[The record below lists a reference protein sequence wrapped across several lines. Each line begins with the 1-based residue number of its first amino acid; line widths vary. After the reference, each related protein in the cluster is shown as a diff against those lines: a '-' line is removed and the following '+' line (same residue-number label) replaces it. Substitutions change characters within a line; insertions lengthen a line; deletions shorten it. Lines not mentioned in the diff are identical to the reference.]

1 LKLVAIAAVIANAL
15 QALCKGRQTRRR
27 SNAMLRRFAVAFSTL
42 SLLAAGVNGAS
53 TQGLLGPP
61 PADASAGAAPGSGA
75 TPANP
80 PGGAAEP
87 ARPPLAWP
95 PSAPAAP
102 VLPGSPTAMVRPF
115 YEHLGLETDPSQRRN
130 FVDPAKTVLDK
141 SDALRAS
148 GQGECLDP
156 NMALDN
162 ADFDKAEIDRSLKSV
177 EAVHGDEAKVVVAF
191 VVAGNQHR
199 LEWKL
204 KKVDGEWKIS
214 DLLSVT
220 GEWALSQY
228 QCE

>member
-1 LKLVAIAAVIANAL
+1 MA
-15 QALCKGRQTRRR
+15 R
-27 SNAMLRRFAVAFSTL
+27 SRLPTL
-42 SLLAAGVNGAS
+42 LTVCLLAGLNTAAA
-53 TQGLLGPP
+53 QGLLGPP
-61 PADASAGAAPGSGA
+61 PANAPAETAPGGA
-75 TPANP
+75 PPANP
-80 PGGAAEP
+80 PGVAVEP
-87 ARPPLAWP
+87 AKPPLAWP
-95 PSAPAAP
+95 PSEPAAP
-102 VLPGSPTAMVRPF
+102 VLPGSPTAVVKPF
-115 YEHLGLETDPSQRRN
+115 YEHLGLELDPTQRKN

-162 ADFDKAEIDRSLKSV
+162 ADYDKLAIDKSLKSI
-177 EAVHGDEAKVVVAF
+177 EAVNGDQAKVVVAF
-191 VVAGNQHR
+191 VVEGNQHR

-204 KKVDGEWKIS
+204 KKVDGAWKIS

>member
-1 LKLVAIAAVIANAL
+1 MHRRLVVAL
-15 QALCKGRQTRRR
+15 
-27 SNAMLRRFAVAFSTL
+27 SIL
-42 SLLAAGVNGAS
+42 SMLAAGLNDGAS
-53 TQGLLGPP
+53 AQGLFGSPPKASSGDNAPADDKSP
-61 PADASAGAAPGSGA
+61 PAVDTSPPATMPAPESK
-75 TPANP
+75 P
-80 PGGAAEP
+80 AEP
-87 ARPPLAWP
+87 
-95 PSAPAAP
+95 APAAP
-102 VLPGSPTAMVRPF
+102 VLPGSPTAVVKPF
-115 YEHLGLETDPSQRRN
+115 YEHLGLELDPAQRKN
-130 FVDPAKTVLDK
+130 FIDPAKSVLDK

-162 ADFDKAEIDRSLKSV
+162 ADYDKLAIDKSLRII

-191 VVAGNQHR
+191 VVEGHQHR

-204 KKVDGEWKIS
+204 KKVGGDWKVS

>member
-1 LKLVAIAAVIANAL
+1 MA
-15 QALCKGRQTRRR
+15 RRR
-27 SNAMLRRFAVAFSTL
+27 FLALSAVCIMAADL
-42 SLLAAGVNGAS
+42 SGGAA
-53 TQGLLGPP
+53 QGLLGTP
-61 PADASAGAAPGSGA
+61 PANAPAAPAPDDHGSPPASA
-75 TPANP
+75 

-87 ARPPLAWP
+87 ATPPAAS
-95 PSAPAAP
+95 PSVPAAP
-102 VLPGSPTAMVRPF
+102 IQPGSPTAVVRPF
-115 YEHLGLETDPSQRRN
+115 YDQLGLEVDPSQRRH

-141 SDALRAS
+141 SDALRKS

-162 ADFDKAEIDRSLKSV
+162 ADYDKAEIDKSLRTL
-177 EAVHGDEAKVVVAF
+177 EAINGDQAKVIVAF
-191 VVAGNQHR
+191 VVAGNPHR
-199 LEWKL
+199 LEWKF

>member
-1 LKLVAIAAVIANAL
+1 
-15 QALCKGRQTRRR
+15 
-27 SNAMLRRFAVAFSTL
+27 M
-42 SLLAAGVNGAS
+42 LAAGLNGAACAH
-53 TQGLLGPP
+53 GLFGAPP
-61 PADASAGAAPGSGA
+61 PSASSGDNASSDNKSPPAVDKSPPAVDKSPPA
-75 TPANP
+75 TTPESKP
-80 PGGAAEP
+80 AEP
-87 ARPPLAWP
+87 APV
-95 PSAPAAP
+95 SP
-102 VLPGSPTAMVRPF
+102 VLPGSPTAVVKPF
-115 YEHLGLETDPSQRRN
+115 YEHLGLELDPSQRKN

-162 ADFDKAEIDRSLKSV
+162 SDYDKLAIDKSLRTI
-177 EAVHGDEAKVVVAF
+177 EAVNGDQAKVVVAF
-191 VVAGNQHR
+191 VVEGHQHR

-204 KKVDGEWKIS
+204 KKVGGGWKVS

>member
-1 LKLVAIAAVIANAL
+1 
-15 QALCKGRQTRRR
+15 
-27 SNAMLRRFAVAFSTL
+27 MLRRLVLAL
-42 SLLAAGVNGAS
+42 SGLSMLSGGLNGGACA
-53 TQGLLGPP
+53 QGLFGAPPPKASSGDKSPPAVDTPP
-61 PADASAGAAPGSGA
+61 PAVTEPQ
-75 TPANP
+75 P
-80 PGGAAEP
+80 AEP
-87 ARPPLAWP
+87 APV
-95 PSAPAAP
+95 AP
-102 VLPGSPTAMVRPF
+102 VLPGSPTAVVKPF
-115 YEHLGLETDPSQRRN
+115 YDHLGLELDPSQRKN

-162 ADFDKAEIDRSLKSV
+162 ADYDKLAIDRSLRTI
-177 EAVHGDEAKVVVAF
+177 EAVNGEEAKVVVAF
-191 VVAGNQHR
+191 AVEGHQHR

-204 KKVDGEWKIS
+204 KKVGGGWKIS

>member
-1 LKLVAIAAVIANAL
+1 MA
-15 QALCKGRQTRRR
+15 R
-27 SNAMLRRFAVAFSTL
+27 SRLPTL
-42 SLLAAGVNGAS
+42 LTVCLLAGLS
-53 TQGLLGPP
+53 TAAAQGLLGPP
-61 PADASAGAAPGSGA
+61 PANAPAETAPGGA
-75 TPANP
+75 PPANP
-80 PGGAAEP
+80 PGNAVEP
-87 ARPPLAWP
+87 ATPPLAWP
-95 PSAPAAP
+95 PSEPAAP
-102 VLPGSPTAMVRPF
+102 ILPGSPTAVVKPF
-115 YEHLGLETDPSQRRN
+115 YEHLGLELDPTQRKN

-162 ADFDKAEIDRSLKSV
+162 ADYDKLAIDKSLKSIG
-177 EAVHGDEAKVVVAF
+177 AVNGDQAKVVVAF
-191 VVAGNQHR
+191 VVEGNQHR

-204 KKVDGEWKIS
+204 KKVDGAWKIS

>member
-1 LKLVAIAAVIANAL
+1 
-15 QALCKGRQTRRR
+15 
-27 SNAMLRRFAVAFSTL
+27 MLRRLALALSTL
-42 SLLAAGVNGAS
+42 SMLLAGLNTAAA
-53 TQGLLGPP
+53 QGLLGPP
-61 PADASAGAAPGSGA
+61 PANAPAETAPGGA
-75 TPANP
+75 PPANP
-80 PGGAAEP
+80 PGNAVEP
-87 ARPPLAWP
+87 ATPPLAWP
-95 PSAPAAP
+95 PSEPAAP
-102 VLPGSPTAMVRPF
+102 VLPGSPTAVVKPF
-115 YEHLGLETDPSQRRN
+115 YEHLGLEFDPTQRKN

-162 ADFDKAEIDRSLKSV
+162 ADYDKLAIDKSLKSI
-177 EAVHGDEAKVVVAF
+177 EAVNGDQAKVVVAF
-191 VVAGNQHR
+191 VVEGNQHR

-204 KKVDGEWKIS
+204 KKVDGAWKVS

>member
-1 LKLVAIAAVIANAL
+1 MQRRLAL
-15 QALCKGRQTRRR
+15 AL
-27 SNAMLRRFAVAFSTL
+27 STL
-42 SLLAAGVNGAS
+42 SMLAAGLNTAAA
-53 TQGLLGPP
+53 QGLLGPP
-61 PADASAGAAPGSGA
+61 PANAPAETAPGGPP
-75 TPANP
+75 PANP
-80 PGGAAEP
+80 PGNAVEP
-87 ARPPLAWP
+87 AKPPLAWP
-95 PSAPAAP
+95 PSEPAAP
-102 VLPGSPTAMVRPF
+102 VLPGSPTAVVKPF
-115 YEHLGLETDPSQRRN
+115 YEHLGLELDPTQRKN

-162 ADFDKAEIDRSLKSV
+162 ADYDKLAIDKSLKSI
-177 EAVHGDEAKVVVAF
+177 EAVNGDQAKVVVAF
-191 VVAGNQHR
+191 VVEGNQHR

-204 KKVDGEWKIS
+204 KKVDGAWKIS